1 MTTEATVQG
10 DQNDGV
16 PRLENLTLSQRAHA
30 YLREE
35 ILSNRLPPGTE
46 LQELALSQR
55 LGVSRGPIREALGRL
70 AAEGLVTV
78 RPRRGAVVH
87 SLSSED
93 FLQAYQVREALE
105 ELAARLAVPRLTAQE
120 LDELQG
126 LTDTMAICA
135 ASDRV
140 TEFFEA
146 NAVFHERLV
155 DASGNAKLQE
165 IYRRLA
171 GQMHRY
177 WRRSLVLRGDLRR
190 SVSEHRAILD
200 AARVGDAETAARL
213 IADHIRVPQMR
224 MQSMTADELLE
235 AEASF
240 ERKEEA

>member
-10 DQNDGV
+10 EQNDGV

-105 ELAARLAVPRLTAQE
+105 GLAVRLAVPRLTVQE
-120 LDELQG
+120 LDELQR
-126 LTDTMAICA
+126 LTDTMATYA
-135 ASDRV
+135 ASGRV

-146 NAVFHERLV
+146 NAAFHERLV

-190 SVSEHRAILD
+190 SVSEHRAILA
-200 AARVGDAETAARL
+200 AARQGDEGTAARL
-213 IADHIRVPQMR
+213 MAEHIRVPQIR
-224 MQSMTADELLE
+224 MQSMTADELLR

>member
-1 MTTEATVQG
+1 
-10 DQNDGV
+10 
-16 PRLENLTLSQRAHA
+16 
-30 YLREE
+30 
-35 ILSNRLPPGTE
+35 
-46 LQELALSQR
+46 
-55 LGVSRGPIREALGRL
+55 
-70 AAEGLVTV
+70 
-78 RPRRGAVVH
+78 
-87 SLSSED
+87 
-93 FLQAYQVREALE
+93 VREALE
-105 ELAARLAVPRLTAQE
+105 GLAIRLAVPRLTPPE
-120 LDELQG
+120 LDELQR
-126 LTDTMAICA
+126 LTDTMETHA
-135 ASDRV
+135 ASGRV

-177 WRRSLVLRGDLRR
+177 WRGSLVLRGDLRR

-200 AARVGDAETAARL
+200 AARQGDEETAARL
-213 IADHIRVPQMR
+213 LADHIRVPQIR

>member
-1 MTTEATVQG
+1 MASEATVQG
-10 DQNDGV
+10 EQNERV

-35 ILSNRLPPGTE
+35 ILSNRLPPGAE
-46 LQELALSQR
+46 LQELALSKR
-55 LGVSRGPIREALGRL
+55 LGVSRGPIREALGGL

-78 RPRRGAVVH
+78 RPRRGAVVQ

-105 ELAARLAVPRLTAQE
+105 GLAVRLAVPRLTPHD
-120 LDELQG
+120 LDELQR
-126 LTDTMAICA
+126 LTDKMTACA
-135 ASDRV
+135 ASGQV

-155 DASGNAKLQE
+155 EASGNAKLQE
-165 IYRRLA
+165 IYHRLV

-177 WRRSLVLRGDLRR
+177 WQRSLVLRGDLRR
-190 SVSEHRAILD
+190 SVLEHRAILD
-200 AARVGDAETAARL
+200 AARNGDEETAARL
-213 IADHIRVPQMR
+213 MADHIRVPQLR
-224 MQSMTADELLE
+224 LQSMTADELFE

-240 ERKEEA
+240 ERKEEG

>member
-1 MTTEATVQG
+1 M
-10 DQNDGV
+10 
-16 PRLENLTLSQRAHA
+16 
-30 YLREE
+30 
-35 ILSNRLPPGTE
+35 
-46 LQELALSQR
+46 QELALSQR

-105 ELAARLAVPRLTAQE
+105 GLAIRLAVPRLTPPE
-120 LDELQG
+120 LDELQR
-126 LTDTMAICA
+126 LTDTMQTCA
-135 ASDRV
+135 ASGRV

-177 WRRSLVLRGDLRR
+177 WRRSLDG
-190 SVSEHRAILD
+190 
-200 AARVGDAETAARL
+200 ETAARL
-213 IADHIRVPQMR
+213 MADHIRVPQMR
-224 MQSMTADELLE
+224 MQSMTADELLQ

>member
-1 MTTEATVQG
+1 MT
-10 DQNDGV
+10 
-16 PRLENLTLSQRAHA
+16 L
-30 YLREE
+30 
-35 ILSNRLPPGTE
+35 
-46 LQELALSQR
+46 
-55 LGVSRGPIREALGRL
+55 
-70 AAEGLVTV
+70 

-105 ELAARLAVPRLTAQE
+105 ALAIRLAVPRLTAQE
-120 LDELQG
+120 LEELEA
-126 LTDTMAICA
+126 LADTMATCA
-135 ASDRV
+135 ESGHV

-155 DASGNAKLQE
+155 DASGNTKLQE

-200 AARVGDAETAARL
+200 AARKGDAETAARL
-213 IADHIRVPQMR
+213 MADHIRVPQIR
-224 MQSMTADELLE
+224 MQSMTADELLQ
-235 AEASF
+235 AETSF
-240 ERKEEA
+240 ERKEQA